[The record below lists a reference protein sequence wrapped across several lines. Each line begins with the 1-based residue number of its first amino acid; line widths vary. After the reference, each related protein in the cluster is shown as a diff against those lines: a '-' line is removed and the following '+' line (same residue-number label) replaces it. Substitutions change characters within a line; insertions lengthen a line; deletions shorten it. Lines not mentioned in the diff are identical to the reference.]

1 MILVDISQLFVA
13 STFMSMKKE
22 ETEVDIKKLRYMIL
36 NSLRMYRKKYANE
49 FGELVICCDG
59 SLSWRKDV
67 FPYYKAGRKTG
78 RETDNRDWTQI
89 FGCFDQ
95 LKKELKENFPYRLI
109 QVDSAEA
116 DDIIGTLVIERRG
129 STSKVMIIS
138 SDKDFIQ
145 LQRYHDVFQYSPV
158 AKKLLNGVD
167 PEEYLRE
174 HILRGDKSDGIPNV
188 LSSGNCIVD
197 GIRQVPLTKKLLESW
212 KHIPIPEEHNE
223 RFERNTT
230 LVDLRYTPF
239 HLQEKILD
247 QYSKEPIGSR
257 NILPAYLAEH
267 NLETLIKNIGD
278 F

>member
-59 SLSWRKDV
+59 SLSWRKDI
-67 FPYYKAGRKTG
+67 FPHYKAGRKTG
-78 RETDNRDWTQI
+78 RETDIRDWTQI

-109 QVDSAEA
+109 QVDTAEA

-145 LQRYHDVFQYSPV
+145 LQRYDNVFQYSPV

-188 LSSGNCIVD
+188 LSDDNCIVS
-197 GIRQVPLTKKLLESW
+197 GVRQVPLTQKLLESW
-212 KHIPIPEEHNE
+212 KHIPIPEEHKK
-223 RFERNTT
+223 RMERNTT

-267 NLETLIKNIGD
+267 NLETLTKNIGD

>member
-13 STFMSMKKE
+13 STFVSMKKE

-59 SLSWRKDV
+59 SLSWRREI
-67 FPYYKAGRKTG
+67 FPHYKAGRKTG
-78 RETDNRDWTQI
+78 REVSPLDWTQI

-109 QVDSAEA
+109 QVDTAEA
-116 DDIIGTLVIERRG
+116 DDIIGTLVLKDRKPNER
-129 STSKVMIIS
+129 TLIIS

-145 LQRYHDVFQYSPV
+145 LQMNENVFQYSPV
-158 AKKLLNGVD
+158 TKKMLNGVD
-167 PEEYLRE
+167 PHEYLRE

-188 LSSGNCIVD
+188 LSSDNCIVD
-197 GIRQVPLTKKLLESW
+197 GIRQTPMTKKLIKEWEESS
-212 KHIPIPEEHNE
+212 IPEKHRE

-239 HLQEKILD
+239 HLQEKILE
-247 QYSKEPIGSR
+247 QYKKEPIGSR
-257 NILPAYLAEH
+257 NILPAYFTEH
-267 NLETLIKNIGD
+267 NLETLTKNIGD

>member
-59 SLSWRKDV
+59 SLSWRKEI
-67 FPYYKAGRKTG
+67 FPNYKAGRKTG
-78 RETDNRDWTQI
+78 RESDNRDWTQI

-145 LQRYHDVFQYSPV
+145 LQRYHDVFQFSPV
-158 AKKLLNGVD
+158 KKKLLNGVD

-188 LSSGNCIVD
+188 LSGDDCIVS
-197 GIRQVPLTKKLLESW
+197 GIRQVPLTQKLLESW
-212 KHIPIPEEHNE
+212 KHIPIPEEHKK
-223 RFERNTT
+223 RVERNTA

-247 QYSKEPIGSR
+247 QYSKEPVGSR
-257 NILPAYLAEH
+257 NILPAYLTEH

>member
-59 SLSWRKDV
+59 SLSWRKEI
-67 FPYYKAGRKTG
+67 FPNYKAGRKTG
-78 RETDNRDWTQI
+78 REGSPLDWTQI

-109 QVDSAEA
+109 QVDTAEA

-145 LQRYHDVFQYSPV
+145 LQRYHDVFQFSPV
-158 AKKLLNGVD
+158 KKKLLNGVD

-188 LSSGNCIVD
+188 LSDDNCIVS
-197 GIRQVPLTKKLLESW
+197 GIRQVPLTQKLLESW
-212 KHIPIPEEHNE
+212 KHIPIPEEHKT
-223 RFERNTT
+223 RVERNTA

-247 QYSKEPIGSR
+247 QYSKEPVGSR
-257 NILPAYLAEH
+257 NILPAYLTEH

>member
-1 MILVDISQLFVA
+1 
-13 STFMSMKKE
+13 MKKE

-67 FPYYKAGRKTG
+67 FPHYKAGRKTG
-78 RETDNRDWTQI
+78 RESDNRDWTQI

-247 QYSKEPIGSR
+247 QYSKEPVGSR
-257 NILPAYLAEH
+257 NILPAYLTEH

>member
-59 SLSWRKDV
+59 SLSWRKEI
-67 FPYYKAGRKTG
+67 FPNYKAGRKTG
-78 RETDNRDWTQI
+78 RESDNRDWTQI

-247 QYSKEPIGSR
+247 QYSKEPVGSR
-257 NILPAYLAEH
+257 NILPAYLTEH